1 MSSIRVL
8 SGSGNVEPECPVETV
23 VGCDSETST
32 ILELG
37 DGRYSA
43 LGIGPTVLG
52 SGL

>member
-1 MSSIRVL
+1 MSVDIRVL
-8 SGSGNVEPECPVETV
+8 SGSFEDVM
-23 VGCDSETST
+23 DTST
-32 ILELG
+32 MLELG